1 MDQVQGCST
10 YTSFIKTDHLSTKIY
25 NKTVVKVLRT
35 METNQQDTSSD
46 ISNDDIVVTET
57 SFETAVSNEAAKKN
71 KNLKWDKLPKYTQWK
86 LFKTYMHDNEI
97 TDGLLFKRMKSM
109 ISEKRTDA
117 FVTYDV
123 ATQKVINVDF
133 KHEVF
138 IRERSKKKKLQVQ
151 LAQASEEQ
159 KVKQL
164 EDEINGLSILPDTVE
179 VVEEE
184 VVHVEV

>member
-1 MDQVQGCST
+1 
-10 YTSFIKTDHLSTKIY
+10 
-25 NKTVVKVLRT
+25 
-35 METNQQDTSSD
+35 MET
-46 ISNDDIVVTET
+46 VEVLKEET
-57 SFETAVSNEAAKKN
+57 SFEQAVSNEALKKN
-71 KNLKWDKLPKYTQWK
+71 KNLKWDKLPKYNQWK
-86 LFKTYMHDNEI
+86 LFKAYMHENEI
-97 TDGLLFKRMKSM
+97 TDGNLFKRMKSM

-123 ATQKVINVDF
+123 ANQKVTNVDF

-164 EDEINGLSILPDTVE
+164 EAEINGLSLLPETIE
-179 VVEEE
+179 VLQEEE
-184 VVHVEV
+184 VHLDD

>member
-1 MDQVQGCST
+1 M
-10 YTSFIKTDHLSTKIY
+10 
-25 NKTVVKVLRT
+25 
-35 METNQQDTSSD
+35 MET
-46 ISNDDIVVTET
+46 VEVLKEET
-57 SFETAVSNEAAKKN
+57 SFEQAVSNEALKKN
-71 KNLKWDKLPKYTQWK
+71 KNLKWDKLPKYNQWK
-86 LFKTYMHDNEI
+86 LFKAYMHENEI
-97 TDGLLFKRMKSM
+97 TDGNLFKRMKSM

-123 ATQKVINVDF
+123 ANQKVTNVDF

-164 EDEINGLSILPDTVE
+164 EAEINGLSLLPETVE
-179 VVEEE
+179 VLQEED
-184 VVHVEV
+184 VHLDN